1 MKKNNKFVA
10 RLGRN
15 NTIRIFEAATGRL
28 MREILVSGKVCDNPV
43 CVEAK
48 VSVEIISEGRSIRQS
63 ITYLMVVC
71 SLKSLY
77 NHLIKHI

>member
-48 VSVEIISEGRSIRQS
+48 VSVEIISEGKKYKAI
-63 ITYLMVVC
+63 YNLPNG
-71 SLKSLY
+71 SLLSKE
-77 NHLIKHI
+77 LI

>member
-1 MKKNNKFVA
+1 MKKNNKFIA

-28 MREILVSGKVCDNPV
+28 MREILVNGKVCDNPV

-48 VSVEIISEGRSIRQS
+48 VSVEMISEGKKYKAVYNLPNGSLQS
-63 ITYLMVVC
+63 KELV
-71 SLKSLY
+71 
-77 NHLIKHI
+77 

>member
-48 VSVEIISEGRSIRQS
+48 VSVEIISEGKKYKAIYNLPNGSLQS
-63 ITYLMVVC
+63 
-71 SLKSLY
+71 KE
-77 NHLIKHI
+77 LI